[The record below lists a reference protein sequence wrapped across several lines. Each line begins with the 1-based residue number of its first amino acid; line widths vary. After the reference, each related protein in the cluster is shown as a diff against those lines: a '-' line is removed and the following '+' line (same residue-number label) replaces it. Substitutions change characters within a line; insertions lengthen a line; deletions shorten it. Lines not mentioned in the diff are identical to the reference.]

1 MGRRKKLN
9 AVSGSI
15 RILVS
20 VEKTQLSVRQSV
32 LWILTLATRGVQ
44 HGVTRAQEVVYEQ
57 TEALGRYV

>member
-15 RILVS
+15 RNLIS
-20 VEKTQLSVRQSV
+20 VEKNQFSVCQSF
-32 LWILTLATRGVQ
+32 LRILTLATRGVQ
-44 HGVTRAQEVVYEQ
+44 HGVTRAQEVVHEQ